1 MRQQGP
7 EGAVGAASLGAAPA
21 VARVASPP
29 APTLPPHRVPVPF
42 APDFFDGPT
51 WLRGGPHPLD
61 AAAAVPS
68 GERAVAA
75 EAEPIP
81 PAPVTG
87 RDVAESAMRAVVE
100 IDVAIA
106 SLEAMRVRF
115 LAGIGHVA
123 VEDAL
128 EERLDPGVGVREVA
142 CELALMER
150 RSDRT
155 LEANISHAME
165 QVAAWPATVHAWG
178 EARIHRGHVGVITEI
193 GGAIQDPEGRAA
205 FEEALLPH
213 AEQTTPGR
221 LRAIARRELER
232 HLEQPLAARHRS
244 ARDRRGVFQK
254 ELDDGMSRLEL
265 IAPTVLVAA
274 THDRLTQMAK
284 ATLRA
289 ADASGEGKDPRTFD
303 QLRADLMCDLLLT
316 GDPAGATIDA
326 IRADVTIV
334 MPADVLV
341 GVDDGDTDRDRTA
354 GDTDGTADDA
364 VSDAAVSDA
373 AQRPSVGGEVSSRA
387 RSADVGR
394 DQRTRRRTAAV
405 ARLSTGAP
413 VDPETARRLAERAT
427 AWTRL
432 FTDPLTGH
440 VTAVDTYVPSKRLK
454 QLLRARDQHCR
465 WPGCGQ
471 RAHRSD
477 LDHTI
482 PWTDGGTTDTG
493 NLAHLCRRHHTLK
506 GAQLSGARRW
516 KVHQRSPGVLAFTSP
531 MGETYV
537 DEPPEVRPVFR
548 EREPEREPEPQVWG
562 TEVSETARPL
572 PF

>member
-1 MRQQGP
+1 
-7 EGAVGAASLGAAPA
+7 
-21 VARVASPP
+21 
-29 APTLPPHRVPVPF
+29 
-42 APDFFDGPT
+42 
-51 WLRGGPHPLD
+51 
-61 AAAAVPS
+61 
-68 GERAVAA
+68 
-75 EAEPIP
+75 
-81 PAPVTG
+81 
-87 RDVAESAMRAVVE
+87 MRAVVE
-100 IDVAIA
+100 IDAAIA

-128 EERLDPGVGVREVA
+128 EERLDPGVGVRDVA

-155 LEANISHAME
+155 LEADISHAME
-165 QVAAWPATVHAWG
+165 QVAAWPATMHAWG

-193 GGAIQDPEGRAA
+193 GGAIQDPAGRAA

-265 IAPTVLVAA
+265 IAPTLLVAA
-274 THDRLTQMAK
+274 AHDRLTQMAK

-316 GDPAGATIDA
+316 GDPAGATLEA
-326 IRADVTIV
+326 IRADVTIM

-341 GVDDGDTDRDRTA
+341 GVDERDTGLRHST
-354 GDTDGTADDA
+354 
-364 VSDAAVSDA
+364 
-373 AQRPSVGGEVSSRA
+373 
-387 RSADVGR
+387 
-394 DQRTRRRTAAV
+394 AV

-465 WPGCGQ
+465 WPGCSQ

-516 KVHQRSPGVLAFTSP
+516 KVHQRSPGVLVFTSP
-531 MGETYV
+531 TGQTYV
-537 DEPPEVRPVFR
+537 DEPPEIGPVFH
-548 EREPEREPEPQVWG
+548 EREPEREPEPQLWG
-562 TEVSETARPL
+562 MQVGEPPRPL

>member
-1 MRQQGP
+1 M
-7 EGAVGAASLGAAPA
+7 
-21 VARVASPP
+21 
-29 APTLPPHRVPVPF
+29 LPPHRVPVPF

-61 AAAAVPS
+61 EAAAAPAD
-68 GERAVAA
+68 ERATEVASVA
-75 EAEPIP
+75 

-100 IDVAIA
+100 IDAAIA

-123 VEDAL
+123 LEDAL
-128 EERLDPGVGVREVA
+128 EERLDPGVGMRDVA

-165 QVAAWPATVHAWG
+165 QVAAWPATMHAWG
-178 EARIHRGHVGVITEI
+178 AARIHRGHVGVITEI
-193 GGAIQDPEGRAA
+193 GGAIQDPAGRAA
-205 FEEALLPH
+205 FEEALLRH

-316 GDPAGATIDA
+316 GDPAGATLDA
-326 IRADVTIV
+326 IRAEVTIIMPTDV
-334 MPADVLV
+334 LTDTDDDDRSSDDIDGDGARTWSEGASSVCERANPADERANPA
-341 GVDDGDTDRDRTA
+341 GPDR
-354 GDTDGTADDA
+354 
-364 VSDAAVSDA
+364 
-373 AQRPSVGGEVSSRA
+373 GGRGRRIRSRA
-387 RSADVGR
+387 SRI
-394 DQRTRRRTAAV
+394 

-413 VDPETARRLAERAT
+413 IDPATARRLAEHAT

-432 FTDPLTGH
+432 FTDSLTGH

-454 QLLRARDQHCR
+454 QLLQARDQHCR
-465 WPGCGQ
+465 WPGCTRPAQ
-471 RAHRSD
+471 RSG

-482 PWTDGGTTDTG
+482 PGTDGGTTEIG
-493 NLAHLCRRHHTLK
+493 NFVKSKRDHALVDHWRGGGGRCPKAPPHGRRRLPTTCRKATD
-506 GAQLSGARRW
+506 AR
-516 KVHQRSPGVLAFTSP
+516 
-531 MGETYV
+531 
-537 DEPPEVRPVFR
+537 
-548 EREPEREPEPQVWG
+548 
-562 TEVSETARPL
+562 
-572 PF
+572 